1 MLQFVSVL
9 PTSTKCQFGS
19 ANDDAIIQAQIQI
32 LSSIFYGFH
41 KDCLSVCPS
50 VRLSVCPFP
59 LAGQCSMPMILQC
72 CSNNPT
78 DTNIL
83 VKIQWGYTCIRT
95 TYRYGY
101 KHKESGIFH
110 SQQHSGQ
117 AQAKNQR
124 KPKAR
129 SKKQRKTSSEP
140 PKQSTAQKKQSKP
153 KHSKAKA

>member
-1 MLQFVSVL
+1 ML